1 MLLVGAYSAVDLL
14 VLGSDDVT
22 TVSSDASYG
31 AARVVELEADGHV
44 TVTTGGDR
52 VQVARSARSA
62 LATPTYRVD
71 ESGDRLRVSY
81 RCDWWRPGFCT
92 TSLDVTVPEGTAV
105 IVRSHDGS
113 VTATALSGPL
123 EIDAADGDP
132 TISDIDGDVTIRT
145 ADGRVDVS
153 DVRGDVSLQSA
164 DGDPTISGIDG
175 DVTIRTADGRVDVS
189 DVRGDVSLQSADGAV
204 TVAGVSG
211 SVTTRTHDGRTEISG
226 VQGDVDAEA
235 AGGDV
240 TVYGTGRPVALDI
253 STADGGQTVEGPV
266 DPTSSTHVRIRV
278 SDGHAAYLRPRG

>member
-1 MLLVGAYSAVDLL
+1 MTSTLERPADATSAAPRSPAARALTWIGGVVGGLLLLFGAYSAVDLL

-22 TVSSDASYG
+22 TASQDASYG
-31 AARVVELEADGHV
+31 AARVVELEADGLV

-62 LATPTYRVD
+62 LSTPTYRAD

-81 RCDWWRPGFCT
+81 RCDWWRPGFCS

-105 IVRSHDGS
+105 VVRSHDGS

-132 TISDIDGDVTIRT
+132 TISDIDGDVTVRV

-153 DVRGDVSLQSA
+153 DVRGN
-164 DGDPTISGIDG
+164 
-175 DVTIRTADGRVDVS
+175 
-189 DVRGDVSLQSADGAV
+189 VSLQSADGAV
-204 TVAGVSG
+204 TVARVSG
-211 SVTTRTHDGRTEISG
+211 SVTTRSSDGRTEISG
-226 VQGDVDAEA
+226 VQGDVDAQA
-235 AGGDV
+235 ADGDV

-253 STADGGQTVEGPV
+253 TTADGGQTVEGPV

-278 SDGHAAYLRPRG
+278 NDGHAAYLRPRG

>member
-1 MLLVGAYSAVDLL
+1 MTSTLERPVDAPSPAPRSPAARALTWAGGVVGGLMLLVGAYSAVDLL

-164 DGDPTISGIDG
+164 DG
-175 DVTIRTADGRVDVS
+175 
-189 DVRGDVSLQSADGAV
+189 AV

-211 SVTTRTHDGRTEISG
+211 SVTTRSNDGRTEISE
-226 VQGDVDAEA
+226 VQGDVDAQA
-235 AGGDV
+235 ASGDV